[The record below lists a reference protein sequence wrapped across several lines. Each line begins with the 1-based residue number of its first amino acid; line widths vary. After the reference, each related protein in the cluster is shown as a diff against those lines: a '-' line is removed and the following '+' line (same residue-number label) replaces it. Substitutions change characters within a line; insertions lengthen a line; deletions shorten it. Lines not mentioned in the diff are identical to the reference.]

1 MTKTNQR
8 KTIEVARKRVPL
20 RKLLHGKEIRAAA
33 KALEDFRM
41 NLNEAEFL
49 YGAKITLMMD
59 PSFGGDCVAVA
70 KRLETDREFADRME
84 RARLAAEAKKARE
97 AKRRAEEEKR
107 AIEQAFYRRAKAV
120 EYIRNVAKEAGISSD
135 ELVDIL
141 VK

>member
-1 MTKTNQR
+1 MTKTTQR
-8 KTIEVARKRVPL
+8 KTIEVARRRVPL
-20 RKLLHGKEIRAAA
+20 KKLLHGKEIREAA

-59 PSFGGDCVAVA
+59 SYGELQAVA
-70 KRLETDREFADRME
+70 RRLETDKEFADRME
-84 RARLAAEAKKARE
+84 KARLAAEAKKARE

-107 AIEQAFYRRAKAV
+107 AIEAAFRRRAQAA
-120 EYIRNVAKEAGISSD
+120 EYIRNVAKEHGITSD

>member
-1 MTKTNQR
+1 MTKTTQR
-8 KTIEVARKRVPL
+8 KTVEVARKRVPL

-70 KRLETDREFADRME
+70 KRPETDKEFADRME
-84 RARLAAEAKKARE
+84 KARVAAEAKRARE
-97 AKRRAEEEKR
+97 AKRKAENEKL
-107 AIEQAFYRRAKAV
+107 AIEAAFRRRAQAA
-120 EYIRNVAKEAGISSD
+120 EYIRNVAKEHGITSD

>member
-1 MTKTNQR
+1 MTKTTQR
-8 KTIEVARKRVPL
+8 KTVEVARKRVPL
-20 RKLLHGKEIRAAA
+20 KKLLHGKEIREAA

-49 YGAKITLMMD
+49 YGAKITLTMD
-59 PSFGGDCVAVA
+59 TYGECVAVA
-70 KRLETDREFADRME
+70 RRPETDKEFADRME
-84 RARLAAEAKKARE
+84 KARLAAEAKKARE
-97 AKRRAEEEKR
+97 AKKKADEEKR

-120 EYIRNVAKEAGISSD
+120 EYIRNMAKEAGISSN

>member
-1 MTKTNQR
+1 MTKTTQR
-8 KTIEVARKRVPL
+8 KTVEVARKRVPL

-49 YGAKITLMMD
+49 YGAKITLTMD
-59 PSFGGDCVAVA
+59 TFGECVAVA
-70 KRLETDREFADRME
+70 RRPETDKEFADRME
-84 RARLAAEAKKARE
+84 KARLAAEAKKARE
-97 AKRRAEEEKR
+97 AKRRDAEKQ
-107 AIEQAFYRRAKAV
+107 AQIEAAFRRRANAR
-120 EYIRNVAKEAGISSD
+120 EYIRKVAEEHGITSD